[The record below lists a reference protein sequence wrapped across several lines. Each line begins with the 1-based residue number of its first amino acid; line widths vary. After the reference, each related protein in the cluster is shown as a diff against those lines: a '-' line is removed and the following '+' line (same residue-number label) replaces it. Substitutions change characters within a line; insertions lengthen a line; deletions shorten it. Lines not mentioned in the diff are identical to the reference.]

1 MDIPTPSNEQHSLL
15 LSIIWVKTMTLVF
28 LLPIHRLFEA
38 YLSARARESLD
49 RATLITTIVR
59 EIENND
65 RRLDLVERRLLEL
78 GQHVMQAHDK
88 VPRSA
93 DISEMHAFLCK
104 EILELG
110 RRIIH
115 THDMALSISPE
126 IRELHTAHCMMT
138 PQRRRIYICE
148 EESQT
153 VAKEESLSGA

>member
-1 MDIPTPSNEQHSLL
+1 
-15 LSIIWVKTMTLVF
+15 
-28 LLPIHRLFEA
+28 
-38 YLSARARESLD
+38 
-49 RATLITTIVR
+49 
-59 EIENND
+59 
-65 RRLDLVERRLLEL
+65 
-78 GQHVMQAHDK
+78 MQAHDK